1 MTETKCVVIT
11 GGAEKPSRRPKTRR
25 KKDEGAEGQGQGE
38 EQKEKRGQA
47 VQSVQRAGAQVVQP
61 AQRGGQAAQPAQR
74 GGQAAQPALLQATP
88 SPTIPVTPQGA
99 ANATPLT
106 RTGSLPATAL
116 TPAYVTVGLQTQQ
129 AQAGGVVLKPR
140 KTKVTLQPHR
150 AKEHKNTTRKIRRV
164 VINTK
169 EMVQGMT
176 RVKHVHKDANT
187 ASIDFIKRFL
197 VEKGIIQPS
206 SRAPSSMLRSMYAD
220 CNIIRDGKAL

>member
-1 MTETKCVVIT
+1 
-11 GGAEKPSRRPKTRR
+11 
-25 KKDEGAEGQGQGE
+25 
-38 EQKEKRGQA
+38 
-47 VQSVQRAGAQVVQP
+47 
-61 AQRGGQAAQPAQR
+61 
-74 GGQAAQPALLQATP
+74 
-88 SPTIPVTPQGA
+88 
-99 ANATPLT
+99 LT

-116 TPAYVTVGLQTQQ
+116 TPAYVTVGLQTHQGQ
-129 AQAGGVVLKPR
+129 GQVGGVVLKPR

-176 RVKHVHKDANT
+176 RVNHVHRDANT

-197 VEKGIIQPS
+197 IEKGIIQPS